1 MAKVRLVAFRRT
13 FASSA
18 TVFTSSEETTFEL
31 DLNEFPNISVNY
43 QFSDIKNPET
53 RKGSFSQTFK
63 LPFTDNNN
71 KFFENWYNYNNE
83 TEYFNTRE
91 KFSAAI
97 YVGTVPQIEG
107 YLQLKA
113 VYKKGQYYEVVVFSN
128 AADLFAVIGE
138 NSLKDVFKNE
148 NGSYDDELNHVFNAA
163 NLGYSWDGSSSSFQN
178 TSLESLRDS
187 DAGVQKVMYP
197 MSVTQPG
204 FYYPDPNGDGEALY
218 KLSYTSGNQWHK
230 CVDITQFKP
239 AIQLKYLVKRILAKA
254 GFTYTSTF
262 LDGSYF
268 GKLFMT
274 TGGHLGASGTSVAS
288 SVQVPGG
295 YMYLGK
301 SENQNWGVLTGN
313 GSDVNNYNCTYA
325 NSWGSFGGGSFDVQ
339 NDASNIYSDTYNYYT
354 KKFSSM
360 QTVELRH
367 RIRAT
372 GGISAGVA
380 PCDSTPAGAQT
391 GSNTSGDVAIQYRIV
406 EVNDTGVYTGNVLY
420 ESPQYDVGYGVTQ
433 SGYGAT
439 SAPFNSGISLPID
452 ESIMPTGTKFKI
464 WIRRTNWRPFGAG
477 SFIFTLGHSG
487 DFYELQDTNGAVQDI
502 NTRIRITWQP
512 YELNVYN
519 STIDVPSNIDPEIT
533 QRDFL
538 KDLIQRFNLI
548 VVSDPNNASNIRI
561 ETYNDYISQGSIKY
575 WTDKLDLD
583 KEVIVK
589 DTTSLQ
595 KKTINFT
602 DQEDE
607 DLYNKEFKE
616 NYPTAN
622 VYGHY
627 KREELFNQFAK
638 GELKNDSI
646 FAPYINSKVFT
657 TEEHDGDSML
667 DNMTVQYEFSYE
679 VDEENGGV
687 ENVLKETKSKLFYYC
702 GTPTTVIGT
711 ETATTVTYYM
721 HSIEPVTN
729 VISVH
734 SFTTYPVCSP
744 FDIVPSSNEFTLGSS
759 TKSLYWRGAPP
770 LVGEVTVFN
779 WNEESNSWGG
789 LYGDYWRSYLD
800 GLYSTQARI
809 MECYLNL
816 SEVDIFNFKFNDEI
830 FIKDAYWR
838 IISISN
844 YQVGE
849 KASTKVTLLKVVD
862 SLIKY
867 EGCDYSVATL
877 NGQNTFLGYY
887 IWCIA
892 TNSGCTP
899 TLTSTDLTGLYTN
912 PQCCINVGGE
922 VQWNNTV
929 FAAQN
934 LYLCQANAGSRPLR
948 IQDLTNTKNII
959 GDVNIKKL
967 TFGKTAG
974 LNNPFV
980 RGSDTN
986 KYASNI
992 MPKFG
997 DDIVIKY
1004 NVSPVGVP
1012 KLYGENHRII
1022 LNGFTEGTTTGYAYP
1037 QGESE
1042 STKIMMP
1049 VNSTCRISAKATVTV
1064 IGGTDSTYTVGT
1076 TDSLSFYTVF
1086 RNANG
1091 VNTQIGTAGGERLFA
1106 LNEVG
1111 DRVNLYIDI
1120 SDGEIRFG
1128 LKDTQADTKRL
1139 WTLSVDLDV
1148 RLIPNLSDP
1157 LGTNYALFQNSEII
1171 NLQNYDLLLWN

>member
-13 FASSA
+13 FYSSA
-18 TVFTSSEETTFEL
+18 TVFTSSEESTFEL
-31 DLNEFPNISVNY
+31 DLSEFPNISVNY

-63 LPFTDNNN
+63 LPFTDKNN

-83 TEYFNTRE
+83 TQHFNTRE
-91 KFSAAI
+91 KFAAAI

-113 VYKKGQYYEVVVFSN
+113 VYKKGQYYEVVIFSN

-148 NGSYDDELNHVFNAA
+148 NGSYDDELNHVFNAD
-163 NLGYSWDGSSSSFQN
+163 NLGYSWNGATTDFQN
-178 TSLESLRDS
+178 TAGDSLRDA

-204 FYYPDPNGDGEALY
+204 FYYPDPDGSGEAAY

-254 GFTYTSTF
+254 GFNYTSNF

-274 TGGHLGASGTSVAS
+274 TGGHLGQSGTSVS
-288 SVQVPGG
+288 TQTQIPGG
-295 YMYLGK
+295 FMYLGK
-301 SENQNWGVLTGN
+301 SENSEWGTLISTGAA
-313 GSDVNNYNCTYA
+313 VNNYNCTYA
-325 NSWGSFGGGSFDVQ
+325 NHWGPFGGGSFDVQ

-354 KKFSSM
+354 KKFPSM
-360 QTVELRH
+360 ESVEVRH
-367 RIRAT
+367 GVR
-372 GGISAGVA
+372 SDNGVA
-380 PCDSTPAGAQT
+380 ACDSTPAGAQT
-391 GSNTSGDVAIQYRIV
+391 GLNTSGYVSIKYRIV
-406 EVNDTGVYTGNVLY
+406 EVNDTGVYTGNVLW
-420 ESPQYDVGYGVTQ
+420 ESDSIETCYGCSQ
-433 SGYGAT
+433 SGFGA
-439 SAPFNSGISLPID
+439 SDSQYHFLPID
-452 ESIMPTGTKFKI
+452 NSIMPTGTKFKI
-464 WIRRTNWRPFGAG
+464 WIRRNNWRPFGTG
-477 SFIFTLGHSG
+477 SFEFTLGHQGS
-487 DFYELQDTNGAVQDI
+487 FYEMQDSNGAVQNI
-502 NTRIRITWQP
+502 NTRVRITWQP
-512 YELNVYN
+512 YELNVYG
-519 STIDVPSNIDPEIT
+519 STIDVPSNINPEIT

-548 VVSDPNNASNIRI
+548 VLSDPNNASNIRI

-575 WTDKLDLD
+575 WSDKLDLD

-595 KKTINFT
+595 KKTINLT

-638 GELKNDSI
+638 GELKNESI

-657 TEEHDGDSML
+657 TEEHEGNSML

-679 VDEENGGV
+679 MDEETGSV

-702 GTPTTVIGT
+702 GTPTTVIGSQT
-711 ETATTVTYYM
+711 DATITYRM
-721 HSIEPVTN
+721 HSIAPVTN
-729 VISVH
+729 VITVH

-779 WNEESNSWGG
+779 WDEDSNSWGG

-800 GLYSTQARI
+800 GLYATQARI

-838 IISISN
+838 IISINN

-877 NGQNTFLGYY
+877 NGQNNFLGYY
-887 IWCIA
+887 IWCIS
-892 TNSGCTP
+892 TNAGCTP
-899 TLTSTDLTGLYTN
+899 TITPTDITGLFTN

-922 VQWNNTV
+922 VQWNNTTN
-929 FAAQN
+929 AAQN

-948 IQDLTNTKNII
+948 IQDLTNTKNIL
-959 GDVNIKKL
+959 GGNGVKKL
-967 TFGKTAG
+967 TSGKTAG

-1022 LNGFTEGTTTGYAYP
+1022 LNGFTEGTTTSYAFP

-1042 STKIMMP
+1042 SPKIIMP
-1049 VNSTCRISAKATVTV
+1049 TDSTCRISAKATVTV

-1086 RNANG
+1086 RNASG

-1120 SDGEIRFG
+1120 NEGEIRFG

-1157 LGTNYALFQNSEII
+1157 LGANYALFQNSEII
-1171 NLQNYDLLLWN
+1171 TLQNYELLLWN

>member
-13 FASSA
+13 FYSSA
-18 TVFTSSEETTFEL
+18 TVFTSSEESTFEL
-31 DLNEFPNISVNY
+31 DLSEFPNISVNY

-63 LPFTDNNN
+63 LPFTDKNN

-83 TEYFNTRE
+83 TQHFNTRE
-91 KFSAAI
+91 KFAAAI

-113 VYKKGQYYEVVVFSN
+113 VYKKGQYYEVVIFSN

-148 NGSYDDELNHVFNAA
+148 NGSYDDELNHVFNAD
-163 NLGYSWDGSSSSFQN
+163 NLGYSWNGATTDFQN
-178 TSLESLRDS
+178 TAGDSLRDA

-204 FYYPDPNGDGEALY
+204 FYYPDPDGSGEAAY

-254 GFTYTSTF
+254 GFNYTSNF

-274 TGGHLGASGTSVAS
+274 TGGHLGQSGTSVS
-288 SVQVPGG
+288 TQTQIPGG
-295 YMYLGK
+295 FMYLGK
-301 SENQNWGVLTGN
+301 SENSEWGTLISTGAA
-313 GSDVNNYNCTYA
+313 VNNYNCTYA
-325 NSWGSFGGGSFDVQ
+325 NHWGPFGGGSFDVQ

-354 KKFSSM
+354 KKFPSM
-360 QTVELRH
+360 ESVEVRH
-367 RIRAT
+367 GVR
-372 GGISAGVA
+372 SDNGVA
-380 PCDSTPAGAQT
+380 ACDSTPAGAQT
-391 GSNTSGDVAIQYRIV
+391 GLNTSGYVSIKYRIV
-406 EVNDTGVYTGNVLY
+406 EVNDTGVYTGNVLW
-420 ESPQYDVGYGVTQ
+420 ESDSIETCYGCSQ
-433 SGYGAT
+433 SGFGA
-439 SAPFNSGISLPID
+439 SDSQYHFLPID
-452 ESIMPTGTKFKI
+452 NSIMPTGTKFKI
-464 WIRRTNWRPFGAG
+464 WIRRNNWRPFGTG
-477 SFIFTLGHSG
+477 SFEFTLGHQGS
-487 DFYELQDTNGAVQDI
+487 FYEMQDSNGAVQNI
-502 NTRIRITWQP
+502 NTRVRITWQP
-512 YELNVYN
+512 YELNVYG
-519 STIDVPSNIDPEIT
+519 STIDVPSNINPEIT

-548 VVSDPNNASNIRI
+548 VLSDPNNASNIRI

-575 WTDKLDLD
+575 WSDKLDLD

-595 KKTINFT
+595 KKTINLT

-638 GELKNDSI
+638 GELKNESI

-657 TEEHDGDSML
+657 TEEHEGNSML

-679 VDEENGGV
+679 MDEETGSV

-702 GTPTTVIGT
+702 GTPTTVIGSQT
-711 ETATTVTYYM
+711 DATITYRM
-721 HSIEPVTN
+721 HSIAPVTN
-729 VISVH
+729 VITVH

-779 WNEESNSWGG
+779 WDEDSNSWGG

-800 GLYSTQARI
+800 GLYATQARI

-816 SEVDIFNFKFNDEI
+816 SEVDIFIFKFNDEI

-838 IISISN
+838 IISINN

-877 NGQNTFLGYY
+877 NGQNNFLGYY
-887 IWCIA
+887 IWCIS
-892 TNSGCTP
+892 TNAGCTP
-899 TLTSTDLTGLYTN
+899 TITPTDITGLFTN

-922 VQWNNTV
+922 VQWNNTTN
-929 FAAQN
+929 AAQN

-948 IQDLTNTKNII
+948 IQDLTNTKNIL
-959 GDVNIKKL
+959 GGNGVKKL
-967 TFGKTAG
+967 TSGKTAG

-1022 LNGFTEGTTTGYAYP
+1022 LNGFTEGTTTSYAFP

-1042 STKIMMP
+1042 SPKIIMP
-1049 VNSTCRISAKATVTV
+1049 TDSTCRISAKATVTV

-1086 RNANG
+1086 RNASG

-1120 SDGEIRFG
+1120 NEGEIRFG

-1157 LGTNYALFQNSEII
+1157 LGANYALFQNSEII
-1171 NLQNYDLLLWN
+1171 TLQNYELLLWN

>member
-13 FASSA
+13 FYSSA
-18 TVFTSSEETTFEL
+18 TVFTSSEESTFEL
-31 DLNEFPNISVNY
+31 DLSEFPNISVNY

-63 LPFTDNNN
+63 LPFTDKNN

-83 TEYFNTRE
+83 TQHFNTRE
-91 KFSAAI
+91 KFAAAI

-113 VYKKGQYYEVVVFSN
+113 VYKKGQYYEVVIFSN

-148 NGSYDDELNHVFNAA
+148 NGSYDDELNHVFNAD
-163 NLGYSWDGSSSSFQN
+163 NLGYSWNGATTDFQN
-178 TSLESLRDS
+178 TAGDSLRDA

-204 FYYPDPNGDGEALY
+204 FYYPDPDGSGEAAY

-254 GFTYTSTF
+254 GFNYTSNF

-274 TGGHLGASGTSVAS
+274 TGGHLGQSGTSVS
-288 SVQVPGG
+288 TQTQIPGG
-295 YMYLGK
+295 FMYLGK
-301 SENQNWGVLTGN
+301 SENSEWGTLISTGAA
-313 GSDVNNYNCTYA
+313 VNNYNCTYA
-325 NSWGSFGGGSFDVQ
+325 NHWGPFGGGSFDVQ

-354 KKFSSM
+354 KKFPSM
-360 QTVELRH
+360 ESVEVRH
-367 RIRAT
+367 GVR
-372 GGISAGVA
+372 SDNGVA
-380 PCDSTPAGAQT
+380 ACDSTPAGAQT
-391 GSNTSGDVAIQYRIV
+391 GLNTSGYVSIKYRIV
-406 EVNDTGVYTGNVLY
+406 EVNDTGVYTGNVLW
-420 ESPQYDVGYGVTQ
+420 ESDSIETCYGCSQ
-433 SGYGAT
+433 SGFGA
-439 SAPFNSGISLPID
+439 SDSQYHFLPID
-452 ESIMPTGTKFKI
+452 NSIMPTGTKFKI
-464 WIRRTNWRPFGAG
+464 WIRRNNWRPFGTG
-477 SFIFTLGHSG
+477 SFEFTLGHQGS
-487 DFYELQDTNGAVQDI
+487 FYEMQDSNGAVQNI
-502 NTRIRITWQP
+502 NTRVRITWQP
-512 YELNVYN
+512 YELNVYG
-519 STIDVPSNIDPEIT
+519 STIDVPSNINPEIT

-548 VVSDPNNASNIRI
+548 VLSDPNNASNIRI

-575 WTDKLDLD
+575 WSDKLDLD

-595 KKTINFT
+595 KKTINLT

-638 GELKNDSI
+638 GELKNESS

-657 TEEHDGDSML
+657 TEEHEGNSML

-679 VDEENGGV
+679 MDEETGSV

-702 GTPTTVIGT
+702 GTPTTVIGSQT
-711 ETATTVTYYM
+711 DATITYRM
-721 HSIEPVTN
+721 HSIAPVTN
-729 VISVH
+729 VITVL

-779 WNEESNSWGG
+779 WDEDSNSWGG

-800 GLYSTQARI
+800 GLYATQARI

-838 IISISN
+838 IISINN

-877 NGQNTFLGYY
+877 NGQNNFLGYY
-887 IWCIA
+887 IWCIS
-892 TNSGCTP
+892 TNAGCTP
-899 TLTSTDLTGLYTN
+899 TITPTDITGLFTN

-922 VQWNNTV
+922 VQWNNTTN
-929 FAAQN
+929 AAQN

-948 IQDLTNTKNII
+948 IQDLTNTKNIL
-959 GDVNIKKL
+959 GGNGVKKL
-967 TFGKTAG
+967 TSGKTAG

-1022 LNGFTEGTTTGYAYP
+1022 LNGFTEGTTTSYAFP

-1042 STKIMMP
+1042 SPKIIMP
-1049 VNSTCRISAKATVTV
+1049 TDSTCRISAKATVTV

-1086 RNANG
+1086 RNASG

-1120 SDGEIRFG
+1120 NEGEIRFG

-1157 LGTNYALFQNSEII
+1157 LGANYALFQNSEII
-1171 NLQNYDLLLWN
+1171 TLQNYELLLWN

>member
-13 FASSA
+13 FYSSA
-18 TVFTSSEETTFEL
+18 TVFTSSEDTTFEL

-63 LPFTDNNN
+63 LPFTPNNN
-71 KFFENWYNYNNE
+71 QFFENWYNYNNE
-83 TEYFNTRE
+83 TQHFNTRQ
-91 KFSAAI
+91 KFNAVL

-113 VYKKGQYYEVVVFSN
+113 AYKKEECYEVVIFSN

-148 NGSYDDELNHVFNAA
+148 NGSYDDELNHVFNAD
-163 NLGYSWDGSSSSFQN
+163 NFEDSWDGSSTAFKN
-178 TSLESLRDS
+178 TAGDALRDA
-187 DAGVQKVMYP
+187 DAGVCKVMYP
-197 MSVTQPG
+197 LSVTQPG
-204 FYYPDPNGDGEALY
+204 FYFPDPEGDSETAY
-218 KLSYTSGNQWHK
+218 KLSYFSGNQWHK

-254 GFTYTSTF
+254 GFSYTSTF
-262 LDGSYF
+262 IDGSYF

-274 TGGHLGASGTSVAS
+274 TGGYLGAAGTSVS
-288 SVQVPGG
+288 TQVQIPGG
-295 YMYLGK
+295 IMKLGR
-301 SENQNWGVLTGN
+301 SENNNWGVLTSTGA
-313 GSDVNNYNCTYA
+313 DVGFDCTYA
-325 NSWGSFGGGSFDVQ
+325 TSWGPFGGGSFDVQ

-360 QTVELRH
+360 QSVRVKH
-367 RIRAT
+367 RVRAT
-372 GGISAGVA
+372 SGVA

-391 GSNTSGDVAIQYRIV
+391 GLNTSGYVYVRYRIV
-406 EVNDTGVYTGNVLY
+406 EVSDTGAYIGNLW
-420 ESPQYDVGYGVTQ
+420 ESDDYQVCFGC
-433 SGYGAT
+433 SSAGYGAT
-439 SAPFNSGISLPID
+439 GGPGLGSNGVNLPID
-452 ESIMPTGTKFKI
+452 ESIMPLGTRFKI
-464 WIRRTNWRPFGAG
+464 WVRRSNWRPYGNG
-477 SFIFTLGHSG
+477 SFTFTLGYQG
-487 DFYELQDTNGAVQDI
+487 DFYELTDTNGAVQDI
-502 NTRIRITWQP
+502 NTEVRIQWDP
-512 YELNVYN
+512 YELNVYG
-519 STIDVPSNIDPEIT
+519 STIDVPANIDPEIT

-538 KDLIQRFNLI
+538 KDIIQRFNLI
-548 VVSDPNNASNIRI
+548 VVSDPNNPSNIRI
-561 ETYNDYISQGSIKY
+561 ETYDDYISQGGIKY

-583 KEVIVK
+583 KEVIIK

-595 KKTINFT
+595 KKKIHFT

-638 GELKNDSI
+638 GELKNESI
-646 FAPYINSKVFT
+646 FAPFINSKVYT
-657 TEEHDGDSML
+657 SDNHSGGSML
-667 DNMTVQYEFSYE
+667 DNMTVQYEFTYE
-679 VDEENGGV
+679 MDEETGSV
-687 ENVLKETKSKLFYYC
+687 ENVLKETKPKLFYYC
-702 GTPTTVIGT
+702 GTETTVIGT
-711 ETATTVTYYM
+711 QTATTVTYRL
-721 HSIEPVTN
+721 HSIAPVTN
-729 VISVH
+729 VITVH
-734 SFTTYPVCSP
+734 SFNTYPVCSP

-770 LVGEVTVFN
+770 LVGEVTIFN
-779 WNEESNSWGG
+779 WDEDSNSWGG
-789 LYGDYWRSYLD
+789 LYGDYWRKYLD
-800 GLYSTQARI
+800 GLYSTRARI

-816 SEVDIFNFKFNDEI
+816 NEVDIFNFKFNDEI

-838 IISISN
+838 VISINN

-862 SLIKY
+862 ALITAD
-867 EGCDYSVATL
+867 GCDYTLGTL
-877 NGQNTFLGYY
+877 NGQNTYNNYF
-887 IWCIA
+887 IWCPS
-892 TNSGCTP
+892 NDDDCTP
-899 TLTSTDLTGLYTN
+899 TVSDANNIGLFTN
-912 PQCCINVGGE
+912 PECCVNMGGE
-922 VQWNNTV
+922 VEWNNTV
-929 FAAQN
+929 NAAQN
-934 LYLCQANAGSRPLR
+934 LYMCQYGSGSRPLR
-948 IQDLTNTKNII
+948 IQDLTNIKNILGGVGVKTI
-959 GDVNIKKL
+959 
-967 TFGKTAG
+967 TSGKTAG
-974 LNNPFV
+974 LNNPFI

-992 MPKFG
+992 IPKFG

-1022 LNGFTEGTTTGYAYP
+1022 LNGFTEGTTTSYAFP

-1042 STKIMMP
+1042 SPKIMMP
-1049 VNSTCRISAKATVTV
+1049 TDSTCRISAKATVTV
-1064 IGGTDSTYTVGT
+1064 IGGTNSTYTVGT

-1091 VNTQIGTAGGERLFA
+1091 INTQIGAAGGERLFA

-1120 SDGEIRFG
+1120 NEGEIRFG

-1157 LGTNYALFQNSEII
+1157 LGVNYALFQNSEII
-1171 NLQNYDLLLWN
+1171 TLQNYDLLLWN